1 MLPLGF
7 FFYSFF
13 MEKVNSEFGFVRGL
27 LFPIRTYELRKII
40 PLFFLFMFISGAYYL
55 LRSLKD
61 MLLMSYT
68 ARAETLYFVKVYAVT
83 PFMIIL
89 TIIYSKMSNF
99 HRDSRFFIIVG
110 YFFVTI
116 ASSYYIFLPNLDS
129 FRLDIFADKLIEL
142 IPSMRDLWEA
152 IRFWPCSLIYLN
164 AEAWGSMTLGVLFW
178 TFCNEVISFKD
189 SKRVYAFLAS
199 GAALGTFSGG
209 LLIKNFIKE
218 DHNLGIGYALISI
231 GAVFIIYFFISKQV
245 KKNPSLYIPEDAAPK
260 KKKVKMSFIQSLKF
274 LASSKHLTYIAIIV
288 LSYGSFISLFEAVAK
303 AQTTKL
309 VAIVGKSA
317 LSDVYGLQGM
327 ANGILSILFVLLSPW
342 ASKKGWTY
350 VAIITPAIALVCTGL
365 FFLFLFSD
373 NLFSFIVHSEDA
385 QIAATN
391 ILWMAV
397 LFGIANQVTIKA
409 AKYIMFDATCNQAY
423 IPLDADS
430 KLRGKAAVDGVGSRL
445 GKSIGSLMISA
456 PMVGLVGLFGSID
469 NSKVVIAILIGLIL
483 FTWLRAVTKLGDL
496 LKKYEKSDV

>member
-1 MLPLGF
+1 
-7 FFYSFF
+7 
-13 MEKVNSEFGFVRGL
+13 MEKVKSEFGFVRGL
-27 LFPIRTYELRKII
+27 LFPIRSYEFRKII

-68 ARAETLYFVKVYAVT
+68 GRAETLYFLKVYAVT

-89 TIIYSKMSNF
+89 TIIYSKFSGL
-99 HRDSRFFIIVG
+99 HRDSRFFIVVG
-110 YFFVTI
+110 YFFGII
-116 ASSYYIFLPNLDS
+116 ASCYYIFLPNLEL
-129 FRLDIFADKLIEL
+129 FRLDGFADKLIEL
-142 IPSMRDLWEA
+142 LPSMRDLWEA

-164 AEAWGSMTLGVLFW
+164 AEAWGSMALGVLFW
-178 TFCNEVISFKD
+178 TFCNDVISFKD

-199 GAALGTFSGG
+199 GAAVGTFFAG
-209 LLIKNFIKE
+209 LLVKEFIKE
-218 DHNLGIGYALISI
+218 DFNLGVGYALMCV
-231 GAVFIIYFFISKQV
+231 GAVLIIYFLISNQV
-245 KKNPSLYIPEDAAPK
+245 KSRPELYLVEDAAPK
-260 KKKVKMSFIQSLKF
+260 KKKVKMSFMDSLKF

-309 VAIVGKSA
+309 VAIIGKSA
-317 LSDVYGLQGM
+317 LSEVYGLQGM
-327 ANGILSILFVLLSPW
+327 ANGVLSIMFVFLSPW

-350 VAIITPAIALVCTGL
+350 VAIITPAIAIVCTGL
-365 FFLFLFSD
+365 FFLFLFSG
-373 NLFSFIVHSEDA
+373 NFFAFLVHSEDA

-397 LFGIANQVTIKA
+397 IFGIANQVTIKA

-430 KLRGKAAVDGVGSRL
+430 KIRGKAAVDGVGSRL
-445 GKSIGSLMISA
+445 GKSIGSLAISA
-456 PMVGLVGLFGSID
+456 PMVGLVSIFGSID
-469 NSKVVIAILIGLIL
+469 NSKVAIAIIIGFIL
-483 FTWLRAVTKLGDL
+483 FMWLSAVTKLGSL
-496 LKKYEKSDV
+496 LKTYEKNEEKK